1 MRREL
6 LPLLTSI
13 DAFANLG
20 EEDLGA
26 LVEACQELHVRP
38 GEVLVSEGAKDD
50 RLFILLRG
58 RTEVYRRRGRGILAE
73 LGPGSLIGLLASL
86 LGGERTSSVRATERS
101 QLAVLRGS
109 ALELLSL
116 SHAPIGL
123 AVQTAMVA
131 QLLDDV
137 LVVQRRLGDL
147 GA

>member
-6 LPLLTSI
+6 LPLLATI
-13 DAFANLG
+13 EAFADLG
-20 EEDLGA
+20 EEDLSA

-38 GEVLVSEGAKDD
+38 SEVLVSEGVEDE
-50 RLFILLRG
+50 RLFIPLRG
-58 RTEVYRRRGRGILAE
+58 RVEVYRRRGRGILAE

-86 LGGERTSSVRATERS
+86 LGGARTSTVRATERS

-123 AVQTAMVA
+123 AVQTAMVG

-137 LVVQRRLGDL
+137 LGVQRRLGDL